1 MSDPKAKGEM
11 HGSIVCGK
19 LYQLYVVHDSAGG
32 M

>member
-19 LYQLYVVHDSAGG
+19 LHQLYVQKNAEE
-32 M
+32 